1 MYVDERFYIYSK
13 MTLDKQVKNG
23 PAETCLIEHPS
34 TETAFCPC
42 QFSRDTPFDIV
53 NFIFIAFSR
62 IVPWSIASLLQI
74 RTT

>member
-23 PAETCLIEHPS
+23 PAETCSIEHLS
-34 TETAFCPC
+34 TDTAFCPC
-42 QFSRDTPFDIV
+42 RFSRDTPFDIV
-53 NFIFIAFSR
+53 NFSFIALSR
-62 IVPWSIASLLQI
+62 KVPWSIAPLLQI